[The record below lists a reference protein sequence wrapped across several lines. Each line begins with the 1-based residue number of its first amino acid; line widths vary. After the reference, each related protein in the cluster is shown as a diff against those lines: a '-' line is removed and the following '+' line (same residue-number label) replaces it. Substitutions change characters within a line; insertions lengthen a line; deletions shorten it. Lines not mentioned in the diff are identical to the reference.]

1 VGGTGETR
9 IVLVPE
15 RSSDSRVPEPSAVQR
30 EVQPVRC
37 LLAHGLN
44 GEPADLREIA
54 ERLAAGDYLTQNLL
68 LPGHGT
74 SLRDFAAYGW
84 ADWYGAVRAAANAA
98 LARGE
103 RVLLIGHSM
112 GAGIS
117 LAVAADVPEVAG
129 VIALCPPLRLWRLEQ
144 PAVALARH
152 IVPYLPGGRED
163 VRDRRCAR
171 VRFPR
176 DVYRWTATAALYS
189 MLSALPALRA
199 ALPRVRCPAL
209 VVCAR
214 HDHVVPMRDGVET
227 YALLGSAQKD
237 LLVLEA
243 SYHAVTKDVER
254 QIVLARVLAFCAA
267 VRSAV

>member
-1 VGGTGETR
+1 M
-9 IVLVPE
+9 VLIPE
-15 RSSDSRVPEPSAVQR
+15 RSSEVSGPEQPTDQQ

-44 GEPADLREIA
+44 GEPADLREIE
-54 ERLAAGDYLTQNLL
+54 ERLAADGYLTQNLL

-84 ADWYGAVRAAANAA
+84 ADWYGAVRAAAGAA
-98 LARGE
+98 RERGE

-117 LAVAADVPEVAG
+117 LAAAADVPEVAG
-129 VIALCPPLRLWRLEQ
+129 VVALCPPLRLWRLER
-144 PAVALARH
+144 PAVAFARH

-163 VRDRRCAR
+163 VRDHRGAR
-171 VRFPR
+171 LHYPR

-189 MLSALPALRA
+189 MLAALPALRA

-254 QIVLARVLAFCAA
+254 QLVLARVLAFCAA